1 MKKLIFLL
9 FIIIISCSKE
19 DIITDDNN
27 IKDDEKDN
35 PIKQDTTTTTSPSSS
50 FNVIGQWVFNTV
62 QSGGINIEGS
72 NIRSDNH
79 LEGDSLSC
87 SIHSIIFKAD
97 SSFNLYTGNYVL
109 FGNYNVLLDTT
120 EQDTIKT
127 ISLFIGN
134 TEIGKI
140 TDAETDTTFLE
151 GSFEFPELCVKLQ
164 EGYQDSVY
172 TEGLTYIPDDIFEQ
186 YLIDQGYDDYMDDY
200 MISSNVA
207 FVSSIGVESYDI
219 CQVENCDY
227 DEFYDFDNRFEKRMT
242 NLSGI
247 EAFQSLI
254 HINIIGHKVD
264 SINLTQNWQLRNLYA
279 NFNEFKSINTDKNL
293 ELRIISIDDNI
304 PDWSEDDLDNPGD
317 TITKLDFTYN
327 TKLQHISVPSLGL
340 FNLDISN
347 NPYLEGLSAGNN
359 RLSSIDFSSNM
370 GVMETIKLGGNN
382 LTEIDVTKFDSLR
395 VFSVPDNKIKSIDL
409 SNNPLL
415 EELSIS
421 GNPVDGILDV
431 SFMPNLKELYIGGT
445 NLTCVKLSEDQLTKY
460 EAGEYERWSLGSI
473 PYSLNCN

>member
-127 ISLFIGN
+127 ISLFIDN

-186 YLIDQGYDDYMDDY
+186 YLIDQGFDDYMDDY
-200 MISSNVA
+200 MITSNVEDKID
-207 FVSSIGVESYDI
+207 IGIDVIDK
-219 CQVENCDY
+219 CQAGNCDM
-227 DEFYDFDNRFEKRMT
+227 DEFLDYDSRFENRMS

-247 EAFQSLI
+247 EAFKSLT
-254 HINIIGHKVD
+254 HVNITGHKID
-264 SINLTQNWQLRNLYA
+264 SINLTQNKNLIRFYA
-279 NFNEFKSINTDKNL
+279 NFNEFKGINTDQNWALKNF
-293 ELRIISIDDNI
+293 SIDANKPKWDV
-304 PDWSEDDLDNPGD
+304 DDLDNPGD
-317 TITKLDFTYN
+317 TATKVNFTKN
-327 TKLQHISVPSLGL
+327 PNLEMLSVPGLGL
-340 FNLDISN
+340 TSLDLSN
-347 NPYLEGLSAGNN
+347 NYLITFLDLYN
-359 RLSSIDFSSNM
+359 
-370 GVMETIKLGGNN
+370 NN
-382 LTEIDVTKFDSLR
+382 LT
-395 VFSVPDNKIKSIDL
+395 SIDL
-409 SNNPLL
+409 SALKELTELRIQFNKLTSIDLSENTKLKKLMILVNDLQGTLDVSMLEDL
-415 EELSIS
+415 EELHIV
-421 GNPVDGILDV
+421 GNPD
-431 SFMPNLKELYIGGT
+431 
-445 NLTCVKLSEDQLTKY
+445 LTCVKVSQKQLDNIN
-460 EAGEYERWSLGSI
+460 AGYLPGWENPMNVPHLV
-473 PYSLNCN
+473 NCN